1 MLVARYFP
9 WFLSF
14 LVAGYWALQSFPIAL
29 VSKLLPWQQNLLA
42 HCVYGL
48 SLLGVMV
55 LLASPRLLY
64 LDIPRKRRLGGMV
77 PKQDSVSTYFNYMKT
92 NWKTALGSNSP
103 SPVSLAYGLGTAI
116 SAVIL
121 SITFLVA
128 LMSML
133 IAGDGQCPAVALH
146 LFTCGLAL
154 LATTP
159 LRQGFKSKKAILLIA
174 YIFRLRQVSN
184 VSSLFSVPF
193 SVTLLWFLLDCLAFY
208 HTGHQPT
215 FPHIQVL
222 WAF

>member
-1 MLVARYFP
+1 
-9 WFLSF
+9 
-14 LVAGYWALQSFPIAL
+14 
-29 VSKLLPWQQNLLA
+29 
-42 HCVYGL
+42 
-48 SLLGVMV
+48 
-55 LLASPRLLY
+55 
-64 LDIPRKRRLGGMV
+64 MV

-92 NWKTALGSNSP
+92 NWKTTLGSASS

-159 LRQGFKSKKAILLIA
+159 LRQEYKSK
-174 YIFRLRQVSN
+174 QN
-184 VSSLFSVPF
+184 QQFS
-193 SVTLLWFLLDCLAFY
+193 
-208 HTGHQPT
+208 
-215 FPHIQVL
+215 
-222 WAF
+222 

>member
-14 LVAGYWALQSFPIAL
+14 LVAGYWALQSFPITL

-64 LDIPRKRRLGGMV
+64 LDIPRKRRLGAMM

-92 NWKTALGSNSP
+92 NWKTALGSASP
-103 SPVSLAYGLGTAI
+103 SPMSLAYGLGTAI

-159 LRQGFKSKKAILLIA
+159 LRYVLKSSKILTF
-174 YIFRLRQVSN
+174 IFRLTQVSN

-222 WAF
+222 LAL

>member
-1 MLVARYFP
+1 MVGGGNLNGISFPVLVARYFP

-14 LVAGYWALQSFPIAL
+14 LIAGYWALQSFPIAL

-92 NWKTALGSNSP
+92 NWKTTLGSASP
-103 SPVSLAYGLGTAI
+103 SPMSLAYGLGTAI

-159 LRQGFKSKKAILLIA
+159 LRQELELLNMG
-174 YIFRLRQVSN
+174 Q
-184 VSSLFSVPF
+184 FS
-193 SVTLLWFLLDCLAFY
+193 
-208 HTGHQPT
+208 
-215 FPHIQVL
+215 
-222 WAF
+222 